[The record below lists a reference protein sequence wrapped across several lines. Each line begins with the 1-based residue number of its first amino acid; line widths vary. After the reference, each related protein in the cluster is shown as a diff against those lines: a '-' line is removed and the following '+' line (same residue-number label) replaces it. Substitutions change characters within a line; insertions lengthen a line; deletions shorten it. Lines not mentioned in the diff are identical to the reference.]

1 MAKTPIFLK
10 RIPLLSFLLCLA
22 PLLVGIGLGVAEYKT
37 ATQIEN
43 EGITASAV
51 ITDAWTEKGGWRRRE
66 KYYLQYEFE
75 LQPPDG
81 GRITTSHIEEISRS
95 HYRELQSVK
104 SVEIRYLP
112 SEPLIVRSEKYS
124 VSKFAV
130 IFLWLSIAGVLF
142 LPGWAAAFV
151 LLVQSMGRDHPY
163 SKYVAIIPIL
173 AYIGLLIDLLSE
185 STLHNFGVVFFMS
198 LIMPIGAASA
208 LVIGDVFH
216 IPWLSDF
223 KPRE

>member
-1 MAKTPIFLK
+1 MPIFLR

-22 PLLVGIGLGVAEYKT
+22 PLLVGIGLGVVEYKT
-37 ATQIEN
+37 ATQIEH
-43 EGITASAV
+43 EGIPASAV
-51 ITDAWTEKGGWRRRE
+51 ITDAWTEQGGWRRRE

-75 LQPPDG
+75 PQRPNG
-81 GRITTSHIEEISRS
+81 GLTTTSHTEEVSRA
-95 HYRELQSVK
+95 HYRELQNVK
-104 SVEIRYLP
+104 SVDVLYIP

-124 VSKFAV
+124 VSKFAA

-142 LPGWAAAFV
+142 LPGWAAACV
-151 LLVQSMGRDHPY
+151 LLAQSMGRDHPY
-163 SKYVAIIPIL
+163 SKYVVIIPML

-185 STLHNFGVVFFMS
+185 STLHNFGVVLFMS
-198 LIMPIGAASA
+198 LIMPIGAAFV
-208 LVIGDVFH
+208 LIIGDVFH